1 VTKTGRVVLRS
12 VWIILSLAVLFYCQY
27 VFDGKP
33 NSDSEE
39 VLIILMFILSFPASF
54 LAGALAVGVAFSYE
68 HLLHAPL
75 QTSRPEMFFTWALFF
90 AAGYL
95 QWFTLAPR
103 AWSKWKASSSKKR
116 AQSEGPELKRSGL
129 A

>member
-1 VTKTGRVVLRS
+1 MPQRVRTIALRS
-12 VWIILSLAVLFYCQY
+12 VWIILSVAVLLYCQY

-54 LAGALAVGVAFSYE
+54 VAGAIAAGVAFSYE

-75 QTSRPEMFFTWALFF
+75 QTTRLEMLFTWALFF

-103 AWSKWKASSSKKR
+103 AWSKWKAYLARKR
-116 AQSEGPELKRSGL
+116 VGCGA
-129 A
+129 

>member
-1 VTKTGRVVLRS
+1 MTKTGRVALRS
-12 VWIILSLAVLFYCQY
+12 VWIILSLAVLLYCQY
-27 VFDGKP
+27 VFDGKA

-54 LAGALAVGVAFSYE
+54 VAGAIAVGGAFSYE

-75 QTSRPEMFFTWALFF
+75 QTSRLEMFLTWGLFF
-90 AAGYL
+90 AAGYV
-95 QWFTLAPR
+95 QWFTLLPR
-103 AWSKWKASSSKKR
+103 ACSKWTRKR
-116 AQSEGPELKRSGL
+116 AHSEAPELKRSGL